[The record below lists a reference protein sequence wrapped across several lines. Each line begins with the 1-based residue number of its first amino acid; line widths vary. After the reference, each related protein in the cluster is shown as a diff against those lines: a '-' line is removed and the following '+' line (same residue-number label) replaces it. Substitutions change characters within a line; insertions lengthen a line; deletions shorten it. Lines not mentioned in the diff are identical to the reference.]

1 MTVVNVSSVVE
12 IELATCVHYWLIESP
27 NGPTSIGT
35 CKGCGEEREFR
46 NSIQVSSWES
56 EGGEN
61 RHPIPVTV
69 SAAL

>member
-1 MTVVNVSSVVE
+1 MTLVNVSSVVE
-12 IELATCVHYWLIESP
+12 NELPICMHYWLIESP

-35 CKGCGEEREFR
+35 CTECGEEREFR

-61 RHPIPVTV
+61 RQPIPATVTA
-69 SAAL
+69 SL